1 MRTKGYNRTS
11 KLYDTFLTVPKYMYS
26 SVFNTYFIFGRGDF
40 EYFKV
45 SGHSRGTRNRHKTSG
60 GGQDQGKRAWDRD
73 PRSCGIRYFSYLSSI
88 IRADQIIVERTV
100 LLFHCIIFKIII
112 PIGSKVPAALYYTQK
127 LSHVSNIRRNTLI
140 IMSDRIVNLINLQIF
155 DLCHYRII
163 SLHQ

>member
-100 LLFHCIIFKIII
+100 LPFHCI
-112 PIGSKVPAALYYTQK
+112 ALYSK
-127 LSHVSNIRRNTLI
+127 LSSELVLKFPLHYITRRNFRMFLI
-140 IMSDRIVNLINLQIF
+140 FEGIL
-155 DLCHYRII
+155 
-163 SLHQ
+163 